1 MQRGITSG
9 LLSLQACCHG
19 LCNAIPGSRSCP
31 TQTLL
36 FPLPISQ
43 RHHVEG
49 EFPAAQSCQVAK
61 PSCASGKVD
70 LALCPL
76 QDKSRL
82 IALHDVN
89 QGCVYLLGFTGLV
102 PRGMCSPGQLSPAPR
117 VEETERVWD
126 FWALG

>member
-1 MQRGITSG
+1 M
-9 LLSLQACCHG
+9 
-19 LCNAIPGSRSCP
+19 
-31 TQTLL
+31 
-36 FPLPISQ
+36 
-43 RHHVEG
+43 EG
-49 EFPAAQSCQVAK
+49 EFPAAESCQVAK

-102 PRGMCSPGQLSPAPR
+102 PRGMCSPGQLSPAPH
-117 VEETERVWD
+117 VEETERVWVL
-126 FWALG
+126 LGLHQTGVCVLRDRGVASRHSLRTAGLLGEIA